1 MSGGKDSTYQVV
13 TAIELGMNP
22 LCVTSVTCD
31 FSEIGRRNLNN
42 IKKLGVDLIE
52 VGPDLITRNKL
63 NKIGLLELGDIS
75 WPEHVGIFT
84 IPVRV
89 AVNFNIPLILW
100 GENSQNEFGGPV
112 GKEKNNILN
121 RKWLEEFGGL
131 IGMRVSDLTNFENI
145 NK

>member
-52 VGPDLITRNKL
+52 VGPDLITRNY
-63 NKIGLLELGDIS
+63 
-75 WPEHVGIFT
+75 
-84 IPVRV
+84 
-89 AVNFNIPLILW
+89 
-100 GENSQNEFGGPV
+100 
-112 GKEKNNILN
+112 
-121 RKWLEEFGGL
+121 
-131 IGMRVSDLTNFENI
+131 
-145 NK
+145 